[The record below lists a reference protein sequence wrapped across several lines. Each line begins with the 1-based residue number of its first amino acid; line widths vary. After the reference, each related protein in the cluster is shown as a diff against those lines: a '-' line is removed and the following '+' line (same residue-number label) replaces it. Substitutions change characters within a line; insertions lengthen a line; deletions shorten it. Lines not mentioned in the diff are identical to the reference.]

1 MDTLLTCLRI
11 FAGMMTSAE
20 FNLKKMKAA
29 CSGGFM
35 EATDAAD
42 YLVRKGMPFRNA
54 HETIATIVRD
64 CIEAG
69 RKSIGEMSLAE
80 LKKRS
85 KLFGE
90 DIFGTLKPAACVKA
104 RTLPGGPSL
113 KEVRRQIKILR
124 KTVISK

>member
-1 MDTLLTCLRI
+1 
-11 FAGMMTSAE
+11 MTASAE
-20 FNLKKMKAA
+20 FNVKKMKAA

-42 YLVRKGMPFRNA
+42 YLVRKGLPFRTA
-54 HETIATIVRD
+54 HETIALIVRD

-69 RKSIGEMSLAE
+69 RKHMGEMSLAE
-80 LKKRS
+80 LKKHS

-104 RTLPGGPSL
+104 RTLPGGPAP
-113 KEVRRQIKILR
+113 KEVRRQIKLLR
-124 KTVISK
+124 KLILAQKIHRL